1 MAMQAQMQAF
11 IGGGAVET
19 QEAKLPQVFD
29 GTSSKV
35 LSFVEAYRLY
45 IGKKMKGV
53 EVEEQILWALSYV
66 QGGSTNMWKEKILE
80 DLEEEL

>member
-1 MAMQAQMQAF
+1 M

-19 QEAKLPQVFD
+19 QEIELPQVFD
-29 GTSSKV
+29 GTLSKV
-35 LSFVEAYRLY
+35 SCFVEAYRLY
-45 IGKKMKGV
+45 IGKKMKEV

-80 DLEEEL
+80 DLEERL